1 MFGGAQTIDAPDHT
15 EGSCNAS
22 SAERMKRICNSYLQV
37 SESNS
42 AHCTKYSAGPE
53 HSKIES
59 RPKTLGMQSN
69 ENQYI
74 GLVQDLHLPGAD
86 NGLLLDT
93 SFVAKDLFDVEGFVT
108 GAGNPDWKRTHLPA
122 KHTAAAIQRLLD
134 AGATLTGKALTDE
147 LALSLDGI
155 NTHYGTPTNSQ
166 FPERIPGGSSSGSV
180 SATAAGYCDF
190 GLGTDTVGSIR
201 VPSAYCGLFGI
212 RPTHG
217 SIDLTGAIPLGPSFD
232 TVAWCARSARIL
244 TQVGQ
249 VLLPP
254 THGPQ
259 KPNFTEALLLTDCFD
274 LMPNDNLRLNIRRQ
288 AVELLKRQNL
298 NQDEL
303 TLPTN
308 FLNRCMDVFNAIRG
322 YEATQA
328 HGKWIADTS
337 PSFGPGIRDRF
348 EQSRLV
354 TKTQCEEARLQLS
367 ELRTEFMNLVG
378 EKLLALPTVCDWPPH
393 RDASQEALQTNRI
406 TNVKI
411 SVLASITGAPQITVP
426 VPVAGDGPHLS
437 GRFGISFMAPR
448 EYDRELLHRV
458 QELNI

>member
-1 MFGGAQTIDAPDHT
+1 MRLLPDHR
-15 EGSCNAS
+15 EKESCNAAR
-22 SAERMKRICNSYLQV
+22 AERTKRNRNSYLQV
-37 SESNS
+37 PESNS
-42 AHCTKYSAGPE
+42 THCTIYSAGPE

-74 GLVQDLHLPGAD
+74 GLVEDLHLPGAG
-86 NGLLLDT
+86 NGLLLAT

-122 KHTAAAIQRLLD
+122 KHTAVAIQRLLD
-134 AGATLTGKALTDE
+134 AGATLIGKALTDE

-155 NTHYGTPTNSQ
+155 NTHYGTPTNPQ
-166 FPERIPGGSSSGSV
+166 FPERIPGGSSSGSA

-201 VPSAYCGLFGI
+201 VPSSYCGLFGI

-217 SIDLTGAIPLGPSFD
+217 SIDPTGAIPLGPSFD

-254 THGPQ
+254 ATGPQ
-259 KPNFTEALLLTDCFD
+259 KANFTEALLLTDCFA

-288 AVELLKRQNL
+288 AVDLLSRHKL
-298 NQDEL
+298 NHDEL
-303 TLPTN
+303 TLPAN
-308 FLNRCMDVFNAIRG
+308 FLTRCMNVFNAIRG
-322 YEATQA
+322 YEATQL
-328 HGKWIADTS
+328 HSKWIDEAA
-337 PSFGPGIRDRF
+337 PAFGPGIRERF

-354 TKTQCEEARLQLS
+354 TKTQSEEARHQLS

-378 EKLLALPTVCDWPPH
+378 EKLLVLPTVCDWPPH

-426 VPVAGDGPHLS
+426 VTVAGDEPPLT

-448 EYDRELLHRV
+448 AYDRELLHLV